1 MNLFVDDFQ
10 SQDTPLDSIKASKKH
25 LMKLSKQCTFL
36 QVQGTSQLSACVNI
50 IQRLPVCLCF
60 LYLACDQQSML
71 LKLLIEVF
79 DLLQLHHIL
88 RSLIPSASATCV
100 RKAHKTNFLSKAW
113 LNQVFHVQALQD
125 GGYYGALATLP
136 DITSKLVAKQ
146 MNHLENILAD
156 LRASV
161 YVSDFIL
168 HVYFP
173 SIHFTRLTFCL
184 QIRDR
189 LHLW

>member
-1 MNLFVDDFQ
+1 M
-10 SQDTPLDSIKASKKH
+10 H
-25 LMKLSKQCTFL
+25 FL
-36 QVQGTSQLSACVNI
+36 AGTGNLSAI
-50 IQRLPVCLCF
+50 
-60 LYLACDQQSML
+60 SMRQHHPETTCMPL
-71 LKLLIEVF
+71 LSLSCMWSAVDAFEATHWVF

-88 RSLIPSASATCV
+88 RSLFPSASATCV

-146 MNHLENILAD
+146 MNHLENIMAD

-168 HVYFP
+168 HVSFP